1 MMRGHAGKRHRAG
14 RPGPAVRSW
23 LAAKLALDGNP
34 LRRRTDRVEA
44 WIMCG
49 LLAAFLI
56 AAPLAAIA
64 AGHWTDRAGVK
75 EQRAQRSWHQ
85 TDAVLLRS
93 APRDLVLAY
102 GHPWLSGKALAR
114 WHGPGRR
121 VHVGAVTAPL
131 GAAAG
136 ATVRIW
142 VNASGAA
149 VGHPL
154 RSEQLLLR
162 VAAVAALVVVAL
174 ALVVLGLAHAAR
186 LLLDRNRLK
195 QWEAGWACVG
205 PQWTRRL

>member
-1 MMRGHAGKRHRAG
+1 MRGPAGKHYRAG
-14 RPGPAVRSW
+14 RRGPAIRPWLVR
-23 LAAKLALDGNP
+23 KLALDGNP
-34 LRRRTDRVEA
+34 LRRRSDRVEA

-56 AAPLAAIA
+56 AVPLVAIA
-64 AGHWTDRAGVK
+64 AGHWTDRAGVR

-85 TDAVLLRS
+85 ADAVLLQS

-121 VHVGAVTAPL
+121 VHVGAVTVPL
-131 GAAAG
+131 GASAG
-136 ATVRIW
+136 DTVRIW
-142 VNASGAA
+142 VNASGAP

-154 RSEQLLLR
+154 RREQLLLR
-162 VAAVAALVVVAL
+162 VAAVVAL
-174 ALVVLGLAHAAR
+174 ALVALALGVLGLAHAAR
-186 LLLDRNRLK
+186 LLLDRKRLK
-195 QWEAGWACVG
+195 QWETGWASVG